1 VTTDDS
7 PTPAERAL
15 DDLPPGTVLDKD
27 VLPVGLALAE
37 PLDPAALRRVGGR
50 PVGAVSEPG
59 SDPRFDGD
67 TSELPPEACWA
78 LQELIAAPHVLEQ
91 ARGSWAALL
100 KYEDQLR
107 SRLSELGLLLELN
120 LERGYAF
127 TRQAS
132 DPSPSSRTLLRAR
145 TLSLAASALA
155 LWLYNQYLIAP
166 DEPVVEEADMIDHLL
181 GYKPPNDTDEAR
193 FIERARKA
201 IESLADIHVIKPI
214 PGTERYLIYGVITSL
229 LSAERLAAL
238 DVRYRAIA
246 SGTTVDEDPLE
257 TFAVGVPEDGQ
268 EALTAQAEVEDTD
281 G

>member
-15 DDLPPGTVLDKD
+15 EDDLPPGTVLDKD

-50 PVGAVSEPG
+50 PVGAVAEPG

-120 LERGYAF
+120 LDRGYAF

-181 GYKPPNDTDEAR
+181 GYKPPADTDEAG
-193 FIERARKA
+193 FAKRARAA
-201 IESLADIHVIKPI
+201 IRSLEEAHLIRAVT
-214 PGTERYLIYGVITSL
+214 GTSRYLIYPVITAV
-229 LSAERLAAL
+229 LSAERVAVLTG
-238 DVRYRAIA
+238 RYR
-246 SGTTVDEDPLE
+246 EL
-257 TFAVGVPEDGQ
+257 AVGGPAGEDRPADDSAADDTQSEDSQQ
-268 EALTAQAEVEDTD
+268 EAGDSD
-281 G
+281 D